1 MAADRHRAFCVGAPR
16 SLSVLRGKS
25 DPLDTYRVCR
35 TLRYYYKASRSSLS
49 TGPHARNPGPRAQPP
64 WAPRQFARF
73 RIGILAL
80 PGPQIHS
87 HRHRDHSSPV
97 ACCAGLSVHL
107 LLFARESDLFG
118 ASLHARRPR
127 PRPSAQGPPHARELG
142 CMCMRTH
149 AGACSQARR
158 ASSERGHLQEPTSG
172 PSPERPRA
180 HARTTGASSS
190 SSSSSLAPIL
200 ATSEL
205 GCAVAPPEPFPRAH
219 TRARTHTFAQPR
231 TATYSHVQPPPH
243 RDAFEVSWAQAQAT
257 PPLLPNCNCTPSAA
271 GMSSQAQYAPRTRRR
286 LNRRPTSRPPFLPAG
301 RTP

>member
-25 DPLDTYRVCR
+25 DPLDTYRVICR

-64 WAPRQFARF
+64 WAPRHCAFSNWDFSAPRAPNTVTDTV
-73 RIGILAL
+73 IIL
-80 PGPQIHS
+80 
-87 HRHRDHSSPV
+87 SPV
-97 ACCAGLSVHL
+97 AVPLDYRCTSCSSLESRICLGRRFTLAGHGRGPAPR
-107 LLFARESDLFG
+107 ARPMPESSG
-118 ASLHARRPR
+118 AC
-127 PRPSAQGPPHARELG
+127 G
-142 CMCMRTH
+142 MRTH

-180 HARTTGASSS
+180 HARTTGASPS

-231 TATYSHVQPPPH
+231 TATYSHVQPRTATTTQRCLRGQLGPGASH
-243 RDAFEVSWAQAQAT
+243 TSATAQ
-257 PPLLPNCNCTPSAA
+257 L
-271 GMSSQAQYAPRTRRR
+271 
-286 LNRRPTSRPPFLPAG
+286 
-301 RTP
+301 

>member
-1 MAADRHRAFCVGAPR
+1 MRSAWGRRVRSPYCAENLILSILTVYVVHSGTTTRLLARRCPPGLTRETRVRAP
-16 SLSVLRGKS
+16 
-25 DPLDTYRVCR
+25 
-35 TLRYYYKASRSSLS
+35 SR
-49 TGPHARNPGPRAQPP
+49 PGRLAI
-64 WAPRQFARF
+64 ARF

-190 SSSSSLAPIL
+190 SSSSSLASIL

-231 TATYSHVQPPPH
+231 TATYSHVQPRTATTTQRCLRGQLGPGASH
-243 RDAFEVSWAQAQAT
+243 TSATAQ
-257 PPLLPNCNCTPSAA
+257 L
-271 GMSSQAQYAPRTRRR
+271 
-286 LNRRPTSRPPFLPAG
+286 
-301 RTP
+301 

>member
-1 MAADRHRAFCVGAPR
+1 MIIFPC
-16 SLSVLRGKS
+16 S
-25 DPLDTYRVCR
+25 
-35 TLRYYYKASRSSLS
+35 
-49 TGPHARNPGPRAQPP
+49 
-64 WAPRQFARF
+64 
-73 RIGILAL
+73 
-80 PGPQIHS
+80 
-87 HRHRDHSSPV
+87 
-97 ACCAGLSVHL
+97 AGLSVHL

-271 GMSSQAQYAPRTRRR
+271 GMSSHRPSTHRARAAASTGDR
-286 LNRRPTSRPPFLPAG
+286 LLGHPSYPPAVPLDVRLEELGSLRVG
-301 RTP
+301 RARAVRVGQQ

>member
-1 MAADRHRAFCVGAPR
+1 MRSAWGRRVRSPYCAENLILSILTVYVVHSGTTTRLLARRCPPGLTRETRVRAP
-16 SLSVLRGKS
+16 
-25 DPLDTYRVCR
+25 
-35 TLRYYYKASRSSLS
+35 SR
-49 TGPHARNPGPRAQPP
+49 PGRLAI
-64 WAPRQFARF
+64 ARF

-80 PGPQIHS
+80 PARAPNTVTDS
-87 HRHRDHSSPV
+87 DDRDHFVP
-97 ACCAGLSVHL
+97 CCCSAGLSVHL

-180 HARTTGASSS
+180 HARTTGASPS

-231 TATYSHVQPPPH
+231 TATYSHEQ
-243 RDAFEVSWAQAQAT
+243 
-257 PPLLPNCNCTPSAA
+257 
-271 GMSSQAQYAPRTRRR
+271 PRTATTTQRCLRGQ
-286 LNRRPTSRPPFLPAG
+286 LGPGASHTSATAQL
-301 RTP
+301 

>member
-64 WAPRQFARF
+64 WAPQHCAFSNWDFSAP
-73 RIGILAL
+73 
-80 PGPQIHS
+80 PGPKHS
-87 HRHRDHSSPV
+87 HRQRHRDVIFPCS
-97 ACCAGLSVHL
+97 AGLSVHL

-205 GCAVAPPEPFPRAH
+205 RCAVAPPEPFPRAH

-231 TATYSHVQPPPH
+231 TATYSHVQPRTATTTQRCLRGQLGPGASH
-243 RDAFEVSWAQAQAT
+243 TSATAQ
-257 PPLLPNCNCTPSAA
+257 L
-271 GMSSQAQYAPRTRRR
+271 
-286 LNRRPTSRPPFLPAG
+286 
-301 RTP
+301 